1 MTEAT
6 TTGDVLM
13 PGTRL
18 DELEIERVPGAGGF
32 GVTYL
37 ARDVS
42 LDAWRAVKEY
52 LPQGWGTRRG
62 DGTVEEGHGRGPR
75 RGIGH
80 SNRGLR
86 AGVGRAAAVGRGGGG
101 RTGGCGAGRGA
112 DLLWAW
118 ACPRREL
125 GYPRDCA

>member
-1 MTEAT
+1 MTEA
-6 TTGDVLM
+6 GDVLM

-42 LDAWRAVKEY
+42 LDAWRAVKEVPAAG
-52 LPQGWGTRRG
+52 LG
-62 DGTVEEGHGRGPR
+62 DAAGGRNGRATDEDRVVESGTVTGDSGQG
-75 RGIGH
+75 
-80 SNRGLR
+80 S
-86 AGVGRAAAVGRGGGG
+86 AGAAAVGRGGGG